1 MLTQACGHVAS
12 ASPVRV
18 CPHLVAVAEDR
29 YPALVGLLTGQAL
42 AYDLACIECDKA
54 GDPVS
59 LVEICEGCADRLTDE
74 SDITAWRGRPGIA
87 ERPEPVDTA
96 VLTWPLPPGLGAVS
110 DLAPV
115 HDATTSAWLALTADD
130 RIVRL
135 EPDADRATV
144 LATVE
149 VTSEPADEPFMG
161 HVLRPRLHVSACGR
175 FAAVVHDYG
184 RYGLVVDLAN
194 GGAPTLALDGGSYR
208 PDTVAFSAAFAVVAG
223 RPVLVHRTAWNR
235 LDVSDPRTGELLTS
249 RDHEATPEAG
259 QRPPHYLDYFH
270 GRLHVSP
277 GSQAIADDGW
287 VWSPFGVPQVWNLP
301 AWLNNNVWESE
312 DGPSKQ
318 WLCQRAYYWDVGMC
332 FIGDAFIAVGGIG
345 DDDEAMLAGVRIF
358 SVASGAQVT
367 AFAGPAGTFF
377 SDGRRLYSA
386 HEGATHVWDPISG
399 HRTATIPGFT
409 PTCLQRST
417 GELAAVTDGVLLRW
431 RTGR

>member
-1 MLTQACGHVAS
+1 M
-12 ASPVRV
+12 RV

-42 AYDLACIECDKA
+42 AYDLACTECAKA

-59 LVEICEGCADRLTDE
+59 LAEICEGCADRLLDDSE
-74 SDITAWRGRPGIA
+74 ITAWRGRPGIS
-87 ERPEPVDTA
+87 ERPEPVDAT
-96 VLTWPLPPGLGAVS
+96 VLRWPLPPWLGEVS

-115 HDATTSAWLALTADD
+115 RCDLTWLALTADD

-135 EPDADRATV
+135 EPDADRVTV

-149 VTSEPADEPFMG
+149 VAAEPDHQPFMG
-161 HVLRPRLHVSACGR
+161 HELRPRLHVSACGR

-184 RYGLVVDLAN
+184 RYGLVVDLAE
-194 GGAPTLALDGGSYR
+194 GGAVTLALDGGSYR

-223 RPVLVHRTAWNR
+223 RPVLVHRTEWNR
-235 LDVSDPRTGELLTS
+235 LDVSDPRTGELLTG
-249 RDHEATPEAG
+249 REHEATPEDG
-259 QRPPHYLDYFH
+259 RPPDHYLDYFH

-277 GSQAIADDGW
+277 GSRAIADDGW
-287 VWSPFGVPQVWNLP
+287 VWAPFGVPQVWNLP
-301 AWLNNNVWESE
+301 AWLNDNVWESE

-318 WLCQRAYYWDVGMC
+318 YLCQRAYHWDVGMC
-332 FIGDAFIAVGGIG
+332 FVGDAFVAVGGIG

-377 SDGRRLYSA
+377 SDGRRLYSV
-386 HEGATHVWDPISG
+386 HDGATQVWDPVTG
-399 HRTATIPGFT
+399 HRTATIAGFA
-409 PTCLQRST
+409 PTCLHRGT
-417 GELAAVTDGVLLRW
+417 GELAAVADGALLRR